1 MMRPDTFARHIGV
14 GPCLAA
20 VVAATLAV
28 PATAQVRIK
37 TEAPTVDYTVQ
48 LNDTLYG
55 LASEHLV
62 SPGSWAAVKKLN
74 RVQNPRLLQPE
85 STLHIPVSLLKKS
98 PIGARVLTVTGEVEC
113 LRGAQPVAV
122 LRVGQ
127 PLTEGDVVQTGPRS
141 FTTVELSD
149 GSHVAL
155 LPNTNIEVKRLR
167 SLQLSNSVDRQIQL
181 NRGEVETQVSPL
193 KPQDRFNITTPSIV
207 AGVRGTQYRVTYN
220 KDAGK
225 SVVEVLEGK
234 VGVQGNSTPVI
245 VPRRFGV
252 MATANGQVSEPLELL
267 PPPSLARP
275 ERVQNGGNLVFD
287 LNPLPGAQ
295 GYRATVATD
304 AGMLNVIDDARSDN
318 TSVTLSDVAPGSY
331 FVRVAAVDPN
341 GIEGLSRIYAFGR
354 TAAAP
359 NDSSSGNRP
368 NIEFRWAADTRV
380 NEPQAYRFVLAT
392 NEWLSNPMLDQHEL
406 GGTRLELSD
415 LPSGTYYWSVIPEH
429 LPSDAPQGRAPAVL
443 SFSVGQ

>member
-1 MMRPDTFARHIGV
+1 MTRPDLLARHIRV
-14 GPCLAA
+14 AFWLTAIA
-20 VVAATLAV
+20 AATLTV
-28 PATAQVRIK
+28 PADAQVRSK

-48 LNDTLYG
+48 VNDTLYG

-62 SPGSWAAVKKLN
+62 TPGSWTAVKKLN
-74 RVQNPRLLQPE
+74 RVQNPKLLQPE
-85 STLHIPVSLLKKS
+85 STLHIPVALLKKT
-98 PIGARVLTVTGEVEC
+98 PIGARVLTVTGEVER
-113 LRGAQPVAV
+113 LRAAQPVSV
-122 LRVGQ
+122 LRVGE
-127 PLTEGDVVQTGPRS
+127 PLTEGDVVQTGSRS

-181 NRGEVETQVSPL
+181 NRGEVETTVSPL

-220 KDAGK
+220 QDGGK

-234 VGVQGNSTPVI
+234 VGVRGSNAPVL

-252 MATANGQVSEPLELL
+252 MATASGQVSEPLELL
-267 PPPSLARP
+267 PPPSLVRP
-275 ERVQNGGNLVFD
+275 ERVQDGGRLLFEI
-287 LNPLPGAQ
+287 NPLAGAQ

-318 TSVTLSDVAPGSY
+318 TSVTLPDLPPGSY
-331 FVRVAAVDPN
+331 FVRIAALDPN
-341 GIEGLSRIYAFGR
+341 GIEGLSRIYAFMR
-354 TAAAP
+354 AAVPNSISTAHR
-359 NDSSSGNRP
+359 S
-368 NIEFRWAADTRV
+368 NIEFRWAADTRA

-392 NEWLSNPMLDQHEL
+392 NEWLSNPVLDQREL

-443 SFSVGQ
+443 SFSVEQ